1 MCAVGVSFV
10 LTEVKL
16 YFPWLYVVVVVAGI
30 DECLLPLD
38 TVLNYLTGV
47 VENHISIHNTMSV
60 IFFYY
65 FDIIF
70 ALVIFL
76 NIIQAEFVNDN
87 KIECQSNNHIAE
99 FILFS

>member
-1 MCAVGVSFV
+1 M
-10 LTEVKL
+10 
-16 YFPWLYVVVVVAGI
+16 WLLFVVVAGI

-38 TVLNYLTGV
+38 TVFNYLTGV
-47 VENHISIHNTMSV
+47 VENHISIHNTTSV

-76 NIIQAEFVNDN
+76 NIIQIEFVNDN
-87 KIECQSNNHIAE
+87 KIECQSNNNHIDE
-99 FILFS
+99 MILFS